1 MPSTAARPPK
11 VQRWIDLI
19 AALLRRHYPVSFDD
33 LTKEVP
39 AYLNPKQKQDAR
51 MRMFERDKDE
61 RRELGVP
68 IESVPDEHGALNQY
82 RLKSRNF
89 YLPYLAVKE
98 SGTTAPPKPKKKATG
113 MGYQSLPTLAFEPD
127 ELAMIGR
134 AASRVQQMHHPVL
147 AASVATAM
155 RKLAF
160 DMGAVEMGAREII
173 LPPTD
178 RPSVTVLE
186 ALDQA
191 VRRRKRVEFE
201 YWSIER
207 NARGRRTV
215 EPYGLVFKSGHWYLL
230 ARDPE
235 ASTAVRH
242 FKVSRIKDP
251 VVNSAKAQS
260 ADYEIPSDFDLW
272 SHTATQHA
280 WELGDG
286 DAVQVTVRF
295 DLTDRHAAVALT
307 LGEAVADDAA
317 CRVFRV
323 RRSAAFA
330 RWMLSFA
337 GAARPVSPPE
347 MVEEFRELAR
357 ATAAL
362 YAEPAS

>member
-33 LTKEVP
+33 LAKEVP

-61 RRELGVP
+61 LRTLGVP
-68 IESVPDEHGALNQY
+68 IESVPDEFGALNQY

-89 YLPYLAVKE
+89 YLPFLSVKE
-98 SGTTAPPKPKKKATG
+98 SAAGTPPKPKRKKATG

-186 ALDQA
+186 ALDQ
-191 VRRRKRVEFE
+191 
-201 YWSIER
+201 
-207 NARGRRTV
+207 
-215 EPYGLVFKSGHWYLL
+215 
-230 ARDPE
+230 
-235 ASTAVRH
+235 AVRH

-362 YAEPAS
+362 YAEQAS

>member
-1 MPSTAARPPK
+1 MRGDGLEGVRLVNSGQAEFISP
-11 VQRWIDLI
+11 I
-19 AALLRRHYPVSFDD
+19 AVWRA
-33 LTKEVP
+33 
-39 AYLNPKQKQDAR
+39 
-51 MRMFERDKDE
+51 
-61 RRELGVP
+61 GVW
-68 IESVPDEHGALNQY
+68 A
-82 RLKSRNF
+82 
-89 YLPYLAVKE
+89 
-98 SGTTAPPKPKKKATG
+98 KAKAD
-113 MGYQSLPTLAFEPD
+113 S
-127 ELAMIGR
+127 
-134 AASRVQQMHHPVL
+134 
-147 AASVATAM
+147 
-155 RKLAF
+155 
-160 DMGAVEMGAREII
+160 
-173 LPPTD
+173 D
-178 RPSVTVLE
+178 RFV
-186 ALDQA
+186 
-191 VRRRKRVEFE
+191 
-201 YWSIER
+201 IER

-215 EPYGLVFKSGHWYLL
+215 EPYGLVFKGGHWYLL

-295 DLTDRHAAVALT
+295 DRTDRHAAVALT
-307 LGEAVADDAA
+307 LGEAVPDDAD

-362 YAEPAS
+362 YAEQAS